1 MPHLLSGQQ
10 TKSQL
15 SAQGLNNFL
24 KLLNCCWNS
33 QRMGSWIMFHE
44 GLSSFGCS
52 HCLGPLFGDRGRGMT
67 MGNTA
72 KIIHVTGLNCQV
84 WDFAFPGGKRRGPG
98 RAAQQDPGLCSSWG
112 QEFELVQ
119 VQEPP
124 AQDRHFQRVQGL
136 EGMYWGTLPQS
147 PQSSCDTTAATVL
160 EGFLPA
166 LWELML
172 CSSVNVAWPR
182 CWVTQ
187 LKPVWVPSE
196 ALYLVQ
202 LYILDYPH
210 SSLPGFLC
218 FPLDIGRVLLSCTL
232 FTITLENQDPTAHM
246 LR

>member
-1 MPHLLSGQQ
+1 MPDLLSGQQ
-10 TKSQL
+10 TKSQP

-33 QRMGSWIMFHE
+33 QRVGSWIMFHE

-124 AQDRHFQRVQGL
+124 AQDGHFQRVQGL
-136 EGMYWGTLPQS
+136 EGMYWGDFTTISTIQLWYHSCHSAGRVSSSTLRADALLFS
-147 PQSSCDTTAATVL
+147 KCGMTKVLGDTAEACL
-160 EGFLPA
+160 SA
-166 LWELML
+166 LWSTVP
-172 CSSVNVAWPR
+172 CSVIYS
-182 CWVTQ
+182 
-187 LKPVWVPSE
+187 
-196 ALYLVQ
+196 
-202 LYILDYPH
+202 
-210 SSLPGFLC
+210 G
-218 FPLDIGRVLLSCTL
+218 LSP
-232 FTITLENQDPTAHM
+232 F
-246 LR
+246 